1 MVYSSSHIR
10 RKKPKSLWFHILA
23 AFGVVVALFAIV
35 AVAVMHFGRANDAIT
50 MQSVPLSERP
60 NTVNSQSLDN
70 QNARLPDLLGGE
82 TAQGENPTEQIVQL
96 DALGNPIDTNSG
108 GLAGGNDVA
117 PMSVTINGQLQTPS
131 AVIAAL
137 TKNSPFGPVPAIAS
151 DGRKAVSSY
160 ARTANI
166 APGTKPISIIIG
178 GLGINRTLT
187 RRAMNDLPPNVTL
200 SFAAHALDLQ
210 NQIDEARQRGFEV
223 MLELPME
230 SKEFDA
236 AEPGANRALRVTGSN
251 IKTTNMR
258 NLDWLM
264 SRANGYFAVTNYNG
278 DAFLSRSD
286 VMVPMLTRLSS
297 SGLGFIFDGSSA
309 APSLPTLASASA
321 LPYAKAY
328 TLLDENPDTGSINER
343 LAALAA
349 HASAKSTQADAAI
362 GFGFTYPQTLDA
374 VIAFT
379 ANLNAQGLSLV
390 PASSML
396 KARQ

>member
-258 NLDWLM
+258 NLDT
-264 SRANGYFAVTNYNG
+264 RCRNGG
-278 DAFLSRSD
+278 
-286 VMVPMLTRLSS
+286 
-297 SGLGFIFDGSSA
+297 
-309 APSLPTLASASA
+309 
-321 LPYAKAY
+321 
-328 TLLDENPDTGSINER
+328 
-343 LAALAA
+343 
-349 HASAKSTQADAAI
+349 
-362 GFGFTYPQTLDA
+362 
-374 VIAFT
+374 
-379 ANLNAQGLSLV
+379 
-390 PASSML
+390 
-396 KARQ
+396 